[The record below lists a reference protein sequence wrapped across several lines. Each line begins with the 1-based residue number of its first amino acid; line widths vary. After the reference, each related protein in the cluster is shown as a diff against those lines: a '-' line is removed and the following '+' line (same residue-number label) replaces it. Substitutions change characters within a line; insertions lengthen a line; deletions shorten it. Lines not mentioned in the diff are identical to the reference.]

1 MTLYNWI
8 VVACWFVF
16 VVYWALSS
24 FNTKRTASGRYS
36 ALSGTLLRIAGA
48 IVVLLI
54 LRAGYISGLNAPALS
69 AAAHPVAGT
78 LGAACAVI
86 GIAFAVWARTHLG
99 RNWGMPRA
107 VKENPELIT
116 SGPYRYVRH
125 PIYTGVLLALLG
137 SMLVA
142 GPWWLVVFAIA
153 CAYFFYSA
161 KQEEKRMR
169 AAFPDAY
176 PAYMRRTKMLIPF
189 VL

>member
-16 VVYWALSS
+16 VTFWVLSS
-24 FNTKRTASGRYS
+24 FNTKRTTDGRYG
-36 ALSGTLLRIAGA
+36 ALLGTLLRIAGA

-99 RNWGMPRA
+99 RNWGMPMTQ
-107 VKENPELIT
+107 KDEPELVR
-116 SGPYRYVRH
+116 SGPYRLVRH
-125 PIYTGVLLALLG
+125 PIYSGILLAGLG
-137 SMLVA
+137 T
-142 GPWWLVVFAIA
+142 AIA
-153 CAYFFYSA
+153 LAWVWVAAVALAASYFIYSA
-161 KQEEKRMR
+161 TVEERYLSVQY
-169 AAFPDAY
+169 PDAY
-176 PAYMRRTKMLIPF
+176 PVYKRSTRMLIPF
-189 VL
+189 VF